1 MAYVKVSTTKNA
13 IAALR
18 YGEHEKSV
26 IRGGVDCPEDTETA
40 IKLFKADRVM
50 WNKDNGL
57 QAHVIIQSF
66 DGKEC
71 TPEEANRLGQ
81 ELARRVAP
89 GHRAM
94 VYTHQESEG
103 GNIHNHIVI
112 CAVSHENGRKLDTS
126 GMLWKSRDTSNEIS
140 REHGL
145 SVIQYGREAGVF
157 VRSADLNYTQA
168 ERGLLDKGETSWKDN
183 IREAVDKAK
192 ANSRSLDE
200 FRANLQEKGITIHE
214 RGSRKTESG
223 KQWTYCV
230 EHEGKQCK
238 ARGEKLGNAYTL
250 ESVEKAVSRERVS
263 ALERVQ
269 QMEQNKTSALDRA
282 ESLIN
287 APVQKGKEQD
297 KAAELARRE
306 AERAARLAKEREE
319 QQKKKSV
326 VKTKTIT
333 KTKEL
338 TLDTGR
344 GWGR

>member
-1 MAYVKVSTTKNA
+1 MAYVKVSTTRNA
-13 IAALR
+13 TAALR

-40 IKLFKADRVM
+40 RRLFAADRIM
-50 WNKDNGL
+50 WNKDSGL
-57 QAHVIIQSF
+57 QAHVFIQSF
-66 DGKEC
+66 DGQEC
-71 TPEEANRLGQ
+71 SPEKANELGQ

-94 VYTHQESEG
+94 VYTHRESEG
-103 GNIHNHIVI
+103 GNIHNHIVV
-112 CAVSHENGRKLDTS
+112 CSVNQQDGRKLDTS
-126 GMLWKSRDTSNEIS
+126 GMLWKCRDTSNEIS
-140 REHGL
+140 RENGL
-145 SVIQYGREAGVF
+145 SVINYGREAGVF

-168 ERGLLDKGETSWKDN
+168 ERGLLDKGQTSWKDN
-183 IREAVDKAK
+183 IREAVDMAK
-192 ANSRSLDE
+192 EKSRNLDE

-269 QMEQNKTSALDRA
+269 QMQQNKTSALDRA

-287 APVQKGKEQD
+287 ATVQKGRQNWQGVKPRGRQG
-297 KAAELARRE
+297 LPRRKKNRRK
-306 AERAARLAKEREE
+306 RALSKLK
-319 QQKKKSV
+319 QQRKQ
-326 VKTKTIT
+326 
-333 KTKEL
+333 
-338 TLDTGR
+338 R
-344 GWGR
+344 N